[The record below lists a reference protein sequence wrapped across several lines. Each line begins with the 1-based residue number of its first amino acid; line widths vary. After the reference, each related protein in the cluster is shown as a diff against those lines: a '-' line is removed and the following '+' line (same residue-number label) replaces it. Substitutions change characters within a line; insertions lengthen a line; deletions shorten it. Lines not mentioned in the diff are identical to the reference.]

1 MKQINYRGTVVKA
14 KFDEIVANLVHA
26 MEMHDQGER
35 YEVWI
40 RKRKR
45 SNDQNDYFHKMLREI
60 SHATGHTVE
69 ELKHHFV
76 TEVFGTE
83 EFEVGGVKYERP
95 ISTASLPVDDM
106 VTLNS
111 HVETFYAEI

>member
-1 MKQINYRGTVVKA
+1 MKAINYRETVVKA
-14 KFDEIVANLVHA
+14 KFDEIVANLIHA
-26 MEMHDQGER
+26 MDMHEKGER

-60 SHATGHTVE
+60 SIATGHTVE

-83 EFEVGGVKYERP
+83 
-95 ISTASLPVDDM
+95 
-106 VTLNS
+106 
-111 HVETFYAEI
+111 